1 MSGSSRYEIDIVANN
16 KASAALGRVDK
27 QLKNIQGS
35 SGRVNSSFDKMKVAA
50 GLAAGAFA
58 VFKTGQA
65 FLNTAKQVENLGIQL
80 KFITGSAE
88 LGAQALKTVEDAASR
103 SAFSLESMANAA
115 PLLLTVSSIDQLND
129 SLDMAGDIAAATGM
143 SLEEAAGQ
151 LQRAFSGGIA
161 SADIFREKGVKSMLG
176 FQEGVKYTAEET
188 EKMIRDAFENG
199 TTTIAGAAAEMAK
212 TWDGQ
217 MSMMADSWFKFKKKT
232 MDSGLFA
239 AMKNALAAIR
249 GVISDNQYAIDQFA
263 TALGEGLA
271 VGINAI
277 AKAIEFIGVHAEFF
291 ASVVKTLVTYKL
303 ATWLLTAAKAMRGL
317 NLAFMLNPIGLVVGS
332 IALLIGYLVGQNGL
346 GRTIVQVQAVFEVL
360 GDALSEFGKFLKEK
374 LGEVVEWFT
383 DKIKWMKDGLVNAY
397 NAIAQFIPGLEQI
410 EAGFEGAD
418 DGVGMFGK
426 SLDYVK
432 GKAGAF
438 GTKMTEL
445 MPDGLQRTIEDIN
458 EAIVTSGNDYD
469 KAADAA
475 KKFADEQERLTN
487 LATRETQL
495 ATQGPAG
502 FVAAPTQAVAPIKA
516 VEEASAAAAEA
527 VKGFDERYKEFFSN
541 TVKDAK
547 LAADMII
554 FKQMAVKDLDAQL
567 KAGSISIDT
576 YAQSIVDLGI
586 ASKEIA
592 AETDKTSEQ
601 IKAITESLF
610 PAEAQIAKYKEQI
623 TFLDKQL
630 ALTNISEA
638 EHLRLTKEITTQIA
652 ETSGATAD
660 LAEKNKL
667 LEESLEASASRLK
680 SITDTLFPA
689 EAQLAK
695 YKDQIAFLDEQLL
708 LTNISEAEHLRLTK
722 EIAKEIAITSGET
735 AKAAEANRL
744 LVESLSGYKD
754 KIMLIAEA
762 NLKLKESN
770 EEIATS
776 LARLD
781 SRLFPVQTKMN
792 AITADLALAKAAF
805 DNGSISIDE
814 YNRRVVLLKKEMAA
828 LGPVL
833 GEYPDRIL
841 RIAEA
846 TKRASDAKKTLADMM
861 RSEYE
866 ELNPLV
872 LKTREYEEDI
882 KRVNEALKAGII
894 THARASEMLGQYAE
908 RFTETKDKVVK
919 DLEEMEDKTKDYV
932 DSFNK
937 SFNDKLVDGLVEG
950 NLNFSTF
957 ADMWKSTLKDLIKDT
972 LNGGSLL
979 KDILGG
985 FGSGGAAGG
994 GGFNLAGLFS
1004 GGGADGIGNLGG
1016 IGDFFGGIGGAISG
1030 IFSGFKAD
1038 GGRIPG
1044 GTFGIAGEA
1053 GPEIITGPANVL
1065 SNKESFGNGG
1075 EKPQV
1080 NITIQAIDTQTG
1092 TEFLLK
1098 NRKSVEGIIQNA
1110 YNKRG
1115 KQGIY

>member
-1 MSGSSRYEIDIVANN
+1 MSGSSRYEIDIIANN
-16 KASAALGRVDK
+16 KASAALGKVDK

-35 SGRVNSSFDKMKVAA
+35 SGKVNNSFNKMKVAA

-58 VFKTGQA
+58 AFKAGQA

-115 PLLLTVSSIDQLND
+115 PLLLTVSTIDELNS

-217 MSMMADSWFKFKKKT
+217 MSMMADSWFKFKKRT

-239 AMKNALAAIR
+239 AMKRALAAVR
-249 GVISDNQYAIDQFA
+249 GVITDNQVAIDKFA

-271 VGINAI
+271 VAVNAL
-277 AKAIEFIGVHAEFF
+277 ATAIEFIGTHADFF
-291 ASVVKTLVTYKL
+291 AGIVKALVAYKL
-303 ATWLLTAAKAMRGL
+303 AGWLFTAAKAMRGL
-317 NLAFMLNPIGLVVGS
+317 NIAFMLNPIGLVVGS
-332 IALLIGYLVGQNGL
+332 IVLLISYLVGQNGL
-346 GRTIVQVQAVFEVL
+346 GRTIVQIQAAFEVL
-360 GDALSEFGKFLKEK
+360 GEAMSTFGKFIKEK
-374 LGEVVEWFT
+374 MVAVLQFFG
-383 DKIKWMKDGLVNAY
+383 DKFNWLKDKMV
-397 NAIAQFIPGLEQI
+397 AIWNTIAKFIPGAEKFA
-410 EAGFEGAD
+410 EVMSDAGDVVGDVFGA
-418 DGVGMFGK
+418 
-426 SLDYVK
+426 SLDYAK
-432 GKAGAF
+432 GAASDF
-438 GTKMTEL
+438 GDTLADL
-445 MPDGLQRTIEDIN
+445 MPDGLVRTIEDV
-458 EAIVTSGNDYD
+458 ADATKYAGLDYD
-469 KAADAA
+469 KAADSA
-475 KKFADEQERLTN
+475 KKFALEQEKLSNAAMR
-487 LATRETQL
+487 AKQL

-502 FVAAPTQAVAPIKA
+502 QSAGGATEAAAPFVAVEKA
-516 VEEASAAAAEA
+516 SKEAGEA
-527 VKGFDERYKEFFSN
+527 VKGFAERYSEFFGN
-541 TVKDAK
+541 TVKEAK
-547 LAADMII
+547 EAADMIM
-554 FKQMAVKDLDAQL
+554 FKQMAVKDLEEQL
-567 KAGSISIDT
+567 NTSKISIDAF
-576 YAQSIVDLGI
+576 AQGI
-586 ASKEIA
+586 LAIGVASKEIKK
-592 AETDKTSEQ
+592 ETEDFAGRIES
-601 IKAITESLF
+601 ITESLF
-610 PAEAQIAKYKEQI
+610 PAEAQILKYKDQI
-623 TFLDKQL
+623 KFLDEQL
-630 ALTNISEA
+630 KLTNISEE
-638 EHLRLTKEITTQIA
+638 EHLRLVAAIAIQIA
-652 ETSGATAD
+652 ETSGATAEA
-660 LAEKNKL
+660 AEK
-667 LEESLEASASRLK
+667 
-680 SITDTLFPA
+680 
-689 EAQLAK
+689 
-695 YKDQIAFLDEQLL
+695 
-708 LTNISEAEHLRLTK
+708 
-722 EIAKEIAITSGET
+722 
-735 AKAAEANRL
+735 NRL

-754 KIMLIAEA
+754 QIMLIAEA
-762 NLKLKESN
+762 NLKLKEAN

-776 LARLD
+776 LEKLD
-781 SRLFPVQTKMN
+781 NRLFPVQAKLKGLE
-792 AITADLALAKAAF
+792 ADLALVQAAY
-805 DNGSISIDE
+805 DNGSLSIDE
-814 YNRRVVLLKKEMAA
+814 YKRRVVALKVEMAA

-833 GEYPDRIL
+833 GEYPDKIL

-846 TKRASDAKKTLADMM
+846 TKKAAEAKKSLAEMM
-861 RSEYE
+861 AKEYE
-866 ELNPLV
+866 ELVPLV
-872 LKTREYEEDI
+872 RKTREYEEDV
-882 KRVNEALKAGII
+882 KRVNEALEAGLI
-894 THARASEMLGQYAE
+894 TSAKSIEMLKLYAD
-908 RFTETKDKVVK
+908 RFKGTKEAVVK

-932 DSFNK
+932 DTFNK

-950 NLNFSTF
+950 NLNFGTF

-979 KDILGG
+979 NDILGG
-985 FGSGGAAGG
+985 FGSGGKRGG
-994 GGFNLAGLFS
+994 GGFNLAGLFT

-1016 IGDFFGGIGGAISG
+1016 IGDFFGGLGSSLSG